1 MDIVCRFRN
10 IQEMAQ
16 AVRESAGLI
25 EGQRYS
31 PRPWNRFEPEN
42 TDWWIVPSTD
52 WPAYRYGKAIFRHN
66 VQFSGQVFCGLNVE
80 KGFGRIALE
89 VYPELSKRRLVIDE
103 TWAWF
108 KFLDGLEEEAV
119 ARAAEELAQKTGC
132 QVILE
137 ISAWYTSSPVD
148 FEPHPLLDIEALQG
162 ECRSPL
168 DAGRVWFAVADG
180 ELRKLEERCI
190 QDVMAPV
197 VVCDRLGDLAEA
209 FRSNPEISWAW
220 IDVYIGAL
228 VTLAGDDQAS
238 GDRWMA
244 DDIWRKLIRSWLP
257 WIV

>member
-1 MDIVCRFRN
+1 MDIVCGFRN

-16 AVRESAGLI
+16 AIRESAELI
-25 EGQRYS
+25 EGRRYS

-42 TDWWIVPSTD
+42 TDWWIVPSID
-52 WPAYRYGKAIFRHN
+52 WPAYQYGKGTFRQT
-66 VQFSGQVFCGLNVE
+66 VRFPGQVFCGLTVE

-89 VYPELSKRRLVIDE
+89 VYPELNKRGLVIDE

-108 KFLDGLEEEAV
+108 KFLKGLKEGAV
-119 ARAAEELAQKTGC
+119 APAAQAVAQETGS

-148 FEPHPLLDIEALQG
+148 FDPHPLLDSKALEG

-168 DAGRVWFAVADG
+168 DAGRVWFTVADG
-180 ELRKLEERCI
+180 GLEKLKERCI

-197 VVCDRLGDLAEA
+197 AACGRLGDLAEA

-220 IDVYIGAL
+220 IDVYIGTL
-228 VTLAGDDQAS
+228 VTLADDDRAS
-238 GDRWMA
+238 GEHWTA
-244 DDIWRKLIRSWLP
+244 SDIWRKLIRSWLP